1 MGLNPATS
9 YRAVL
14 IGIDDYPQKP
24 LSGCV
29 NDIDQI
35 ESILLDRLGVPPE
48 RITRFAAPR
57 AGASAS
63 TRLPSL
69 SPTLDGIRYGLY
81 RLAEEVG
88 KDDLVFIYYSGHGSQ
103 AMTRWNG
110 HSIARE
116 ALLPLDYWNDGG
128 DRRLLYDFELNSLF
142 TRLAGRA
149 GDLTVVLDCCHS
161 ASATREDLDPE
172 DTSRYLPICEV
183 QDIASQIPPDLLAR
197 DSSGFFAGLESAGNV
212 HMLVAAC
219 RASELAYEV
228 APGGAKPS
236 QGAFSRALVEI
247 LEKAERPLSDLQWS
261 DIWTVLLDRVGG
273 FNSWQ
278 HPQLIGRGE
287 RLLFGGPW
295 TWRDPGYVIRQD
307 GERFRIEAGTLTGLS
322 EGAEVAVYGPEPD
335 RFPALD
341 SSLDRSSRIGLL
353 RVDRADRSSCT
364 AVSANGGLRLPPGAR
379 GRLVRAGQP
388 DRLTVALEPFDP
400 RLAARLEARGIAAV
414 PPGTQGIEACLH
426 RDAKGRFHLGDEIY
440 GDGRT
445 PSRPPLASFTE
456 EHPDTLEAVL
466 GHYARYRQALR
477 LPSRC
482 TDLPGALRVELLDCR
497 NTAVV
502 ASQDLQAPSSPQ
514 LPIDIPW
521 NYKVQEGEG
530 FAIRID
536 NRAYDPLNVFVF
548 NCTGSGRVENLGHVE
563 VPAGSLQ
570 ILWREG
576 ILGSAFYPARGVD
589 RPEIVDRLVI
599 VGTTLPD
606 RDLRHLELDES
617 LAEVIRRPRE
627 CLSGPTRSAS
637 GSPVEQWTAE
647 MITLRIYR

>member
-1 MGLNPATS
+1 MRLNPATS

-14 IGIDDYPQKP
+14 IGIDDYPRKP

-35 ESILLDRLGVPPE
+35 EGILLDRLGVPPE

-69 SPTLDGIRYGLY
+69 SPTLDGIRNCLN
-81 RLAEEVG
+81 RLAEEAG

-103 AMTRWNG
+103 PMTRWNG
-110 HSIARE
+110 HAIARE
-116 ALLPLDYWNDGG
+116 ALLPLDYWNEGEAK
-128 DRRLLYDFELNSLF
+128 RLLYDFELNPLF
-142 TRLAGRA
+142 ARLAGRA

-161 ASATREDLDPE
+161 ASATREDIVPE
-172 DTSRYLPICEV
+172 GTSRYLPIPEV
-183 QDIASQIPPDLLAR
+183 QDLPSQIPSDLMVR
-197 DSSGFFAGLESAGNV
+197 DSSGLLSARNA

-228 APGGAKPS
+228 PPGDAKPS
-236 QGAFSRALVEI
+236 QGAFSRALVGI
-247 LEKAERPLSDLQWS
+247 LERAERPLSDLQWS
-261 DIWTVLLDRVGG
+261 DIWTVLLDRVGD

-287 RLLFGGPW
+287 RRLFGGPW
-295 TWRDPGYVIRQD
+295 AWRDPGYVIRQD

-335 RFPALD
+335 RFPDLGSPQD
-341 SSLDRSSRIGLL
+341 DSSRIGLL
-353 RVDRADRSSCT
+353 RVDRADRSSST
-364 AVSANGGLRLPPGAR
+364 AVSANGSPRLPPGAR
-379 GRLVRAGQP
+379 GRLARAGAP
-388 DRLTVALEPFDP
+388 DRLTVSLDPFDP

-414 PPGTQGIEACLH
+414 PPGTPGTEACLY
-426 RDAKGRFHLGDEIY
+426 RDANGVFHLGDEIH
-440 GDGRT
+440 GDGRS
-445 PSRPPLASFTE
+445 PARPPLASFTE
-456 EHPDTLEAVL
+456 SPQDTLEAVL

-482 TDLPGALRVELLDCR
+482 TDLPGALQVELLDCR
-497 NTAVV
+497 NTAVA
-502 ASQDLQAPSSPQ
+502 ASQDLQAPSFPQ
-514 LPIDIPW
+514 LPTDMPW

-530 FAIRID
+530 FAFRID
-536 NRAYDPLNVFVF
+536 NRAYDPLDVFVF

-563 VPAGSLQ
+563 VPPGSLQ

-576 ILGSAFYPARGVD
+576 ILGSPFYPARGVD
-589 RPEIVDRLVI
+589 RPEVVDRLVI

-606 RDLRHLELDES
+606 QDLSYLELDES

-627 CLSGPTRSAS
+627 CMSGPARSAS

-647 MITLRIYR
+647 MVTLRIYR

>member
-1 MGLNPATS
+1 MELNPATS

-14 IGIDDYPQKP
+14 IGIDEYPRKP

-69 SPTLDGIRYGLY
+69 SPTLDGIRSCLN
-81 RLAEEVG
+81 RLVEEVE
-88 KDDLVFIYYSGHGSQ
+88 KDDFVFLYYSGHGSQ
-103 AMTRWNG
+103 VTTRWNG
-110 HSIARE
+110 HTIARE

-128 DRRLLYDFELNSLF
+128 ARRLLYDFELNPLF
-142 TRLAGRA
+142 ARLADRA

-161 ASATREDLDPE
+161 ASATREDIVPE
-172 DTSRYLPICEV
+172 GTDRYLPIPEV
-183 QDIASQIPPDLLAR
+183 QDLASQIPSDLLAR
-197 DSSGFFAGLESAGNV
+197 DSSGLLSDLTSASNA

-219 RASELAYEV
+219 RASERAYEV
-228 APGGAKPS
+228 PPGDVKPS

-247 LEKAERPLSDLQWS
+247 LERAERPLSDLQWS

-287 RLLFGGPW
+287 RRLFGGPW

-335 RFPALD
+335 RFPVLG
-341 SSLDRSSRIGLL
+341 SPQDRSSRIGLL
-353 RVDRADRSSCT
+353 RVDRADRSFCT
-364 AVSANGGLRLPPGAR
+364 AVSANGSLRLPPATR
-379 GRLVRAGQP
+379 GRLVRAGTP
-388 DRLTVALEPFDP
+388 DRLTVSLEPFDP

-414 PPGTQGIEACLH
+414 PPGTPGIEACLYQ
-426 RDAKGRFHLGDEIY
+426 DANGRFHLGDEIY
-440 GDGRT
+440 GDGRS
-445 PSRPPLASFTE
+445 PARPPLASFTE
-456 EHPDTLEAVL
+456 DHQDTLEAVL
-466 GHYARYRQALR
+466 GHYARYRQVLR
-477 LPSRC
+477 LPLRC
-482 TDLPGALRVELLDCR
+482 SDLPGALQVELLDCR
-497 NTAVV
+497 NMAMV
-502 ASQDLQAPSSPQ
+502 APENLQAPSFPQ
-514 LPIDIPW
+514 LSSDTFW
-521 NYKVQEGEG
+521 RNKVQEGDG

-536 NRAYDPLNVFVF
+536 NRAEDPLHVFVL
-548 NCTGSGRVENLGHVE
+548 NCTGSGRVENLGRVE

-576 ILGSAFYPARGVD
+576 ILGSAFYPAVGVD

-599 VGTTLPD
+599 VGTTLSNQN
-606 RDLRHLELDES
+606 LSYLELDES

-627 CLSGPTRSAS
+627 CMSGPRSAS
-637 GSPVEQWTAE
+637 GSPVEKWTAE
-647 MITLRIYR
+647 MVTLRIYR

>member
-1 MGLNPATS
+1 MESNPATS

-14 IGIDDYPQKP
+14 IGIDEYPRKP

-48 RITRFAAPR
+48 RITRLAAPR

-69 SPTLDGIRYGLY
+69 SPTLEGIRDCLS
-81 RLAEEVG
+81 RLVEEVG
-88 KDDLVFIYYSGHGSQ
+88 KDDLVFLYYSGHGSQ
-103 AMTRWNG
+103 VMTRWNG
-110 HSIARE
+110 HTLARE

-142 TRLAGRA
+142 ARLADRA

-161 ASATREDLDPE
+161 ASATREDIIPE
-172 DTSRYLPICEV
+172 GTDRYLPIPEV
-183 QDIASQIPPDLLAR
+183 QDLSSQILPGGALTR
-197 DSSGFFAGLESAGNV
+197 DASGMLSAAAS

-219 RASELAYEV
+219 RASERAYEV
-228 APGGAKPS
+228 GSGDSKPP

-247 LEKAERPLSDLQWS
+247 LERAGRPLSDLQWS

-295 TWRDPGYVIRQD
+295 TWRDPGYVIRPD
-307 GERFRIEAGTLTGLS
+307 GDRFRIEAGTLTGLS

-335 RFPALD
+335 RFPDLG
-341 SSLDRSSRIGLL
+341 SPQDRSSRIGLL
-353 RVDRADRSSCT
+353 RVDSADRSSCT
-364 AVSANGGLRLPPGAR
+364 AVAANGGLRLPPGAR
-379 GRLVRAGQP
+379 GRLVKAGTP
-388 DRLTVALEPFDP
+388 DRLTVSLEPFDP

-414 PPGTQGIEACLH
+414 PPGAPGIEAYLY
-426 RDAKGRFHLGDEIY
+426 RDANGRFHLGDEIY
-440 GDGRT
+440 GDGRN
-445 PSRPPLASFTE
+445 PARPPLASFTE
-456 EHPDTLEAVL
+456 DHPDTLEAVL
-466 GHYARYRQALR
+466 GHYARYRQVLR

-482 TDLPGALRVELLDCR
+482 SDLPGALQVELLDCR
-497 NTAVV
+497 NTA
-502 ASQDLQAPSSPQ
+502 AIAPENLQAPSAPPLSS
-514 LPIDIPW
+514 DTPW
-521 NYKVQEGEG
+521 NYKVQEGQG

-536 NRAYDPLNVFVF
+536 NRDEDAPLNVFVL

-576 ILGSAFYPARGVD
+576 ILGSAFYPAVGVD

-606 RDLRHLELDES
+606 RDLSYLELDES

-627 CLSGPTRSAS
+627 CMSGPTRSAS
-637 GSPVEQWTAE
+637 VSPVEKWTAE
-647 MITLRIYR
+647 MVTLRIYL

>member
-1 MGLNPATS
+1 MELNPATS
-9 YRAVL
+9 YRVVL
-14 IGIDDYPQKP
+14 IGIDEYPQKP

-35 ESILLDRLGVPPE
+35 ESLLLDRLGVPPE

-69 SPTLDGIRYGLY
+69 SPTLDGIRSCLN
-81 RLAEEVG
+81 RLAEEVA
-88 KDDLVFIYYSGHGSQ
+88 KDDLVFLYYSGHGSQ
-103 AMTRWNG
+103 VVTRWNG
-110 HSIARE
+110 HTIARE

-128 DRRLLYDFELNSLF
+128 DRRLLYDFELNALF

-161 ASATREDLDPE
+161 ASATREDLVPE
-172 DTSRYLPICEV
+172 GTDRYLPIPEV
-183 QDIASQIPPDLLAR
+183 QDLASQIPSDLLAR
-197 DSSGFFAGLESAGNV
+197 DSSGLFSALTSAGNA

-219 RASELAYEV
+219 RASERAYEV
-228 APGGAKPS
+228 PPGNAKPS

-273 FNSWQ
+273 FNSVQ
-278 HPQLIGRGE
+278 HPQRVGRGE
-287 RLLFGGPW
+287 RLLFGDPW
-295 TWRDPGYVIRQD
+295 MWRDPGYVIRQD

-335 RFPALD
+335 RFPDLG
-341 SSLDRSSRIGLL
+341 SSQDRSSRIGLL
-353 RVDRADRSSCT
+353 RVDRADRSFCT
-364 AVSANGGLRLPPGAR
+364 AVSANGSLRLPPGAR
-379 GRLVRAGQP
+379 GRLVMAGTP
-388 DRLTVALEPFDP
+388 DRLTVLLEPFDP

-414 PPGTQGIEACLH
+414 PPGTPGIEAYLH
-426 RDAKGRFHLGDEIY
+426 RDANGHFHLGDEIY
-440 GDGRT
+440 GDGRN
-445 PSRPPLASFTE
+445 PARPPLASFAE
-456 EHPDTLEAVL
+456 DYPDTLEAVL

-482 TDLPGALRVELLDCR
+482 GDLPGALQVELLDCR
-497 NTAVV
+497 NTAGV
-502 ASQDLQAPSSPQ
+502 APENFQTPSFPQ
-514 LPIDIPW
+514 LPGDTPW
-521 NYKVQEGEG
+521 SYKVQAGEG
-530 FAIRID
+530 FAIRVD
-536 NRAYDPLNVFVF
+536 NRAQDPLHVFVL
-548 NCTGSGRVENLGHVE
+548 NCTGSGRVENLGYAE

-576 ILGSAFYPARGVD
+576 ILGSAFYPSVGID
-589 RPEIVDRLVI
+589 RSEVVDRLVI

-606 RDLRHLELDES
+606 RDLSYLELDES
-617 LAEVIRRPRE
+617 LAEVIRHPRE
-627 CLSGPTRSAS
+627 CGPARSAS
-637 GSPVEQWTAE
+637 GSPVEKWTAE
-647 MITLRIYR
+647 MVTLRIYR